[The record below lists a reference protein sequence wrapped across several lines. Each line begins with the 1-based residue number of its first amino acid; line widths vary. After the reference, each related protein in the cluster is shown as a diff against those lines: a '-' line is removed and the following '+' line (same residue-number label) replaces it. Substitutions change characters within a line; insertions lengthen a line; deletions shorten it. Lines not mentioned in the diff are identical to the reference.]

1 MKKLFFT
8 SIFLTI
14 VLPMLGQAYKTA
26 NRKASTTTVQLYNNL
41 FSILSKGI
49 LFGHQDDLAYGL
61 GWEYIPGKSVV
72 QDAVGEY
79 PAMYGWELGDLELG
93 AIFNLDSV
101 PFNKMKNFIKEGYE
115 KGGVITISWHAN
127 NPVTGKNAWDISG
140 NAVAAIIPGGSKHEM
155 YKVWLDRVA
164 NFMLDLKGQRGEY
177 IPVIFRPFH
186 ELTGNWFWWCQ
197 NVCTPEQYKKL
208 WQFTFDY
215 LTNAK
220 QVHHLLWAYNPEK
233 FESEAQFMQYY
244 PGDDFVDVMS
254 FDFYQYGDPS
264 TNTDFE
270 QTLDKRLGILTSVA
284 RKHQKLPAFAETG
297 FMNIPYAEWF
307 TKKLMKGIGNHQI
320 SYIHLWRDGGLVNG
334 TGKYRFAPSQDH
346 FIPVGRDP
354 SFMDFY
360 KLYISGKFIFEKK
373 ARELKLYK

>member
-1 MKKLFFT
+1 
-8 SIFLTI
+8 
-14 VLPMLGQAYKTA
+14 MLGQSYKTA
-26 NRKASTTTVQLYNNL
+26 NKKASANTVQLYNNL
-41 FSILSKGI
+41 FNILPKGI

-101 PFNKMKNFIKEGYE
+101 PFNKMKYFIKEGYE

-140 NAVAAIIPGGSKHEM
+140 NAVAAIIPGGSKHEL

-215 LTNAK
+215 LTNTK

-264 TNTDFE
+264 TNSDFE

-284 RKHQKLPAFAETG
+284 RKHQKLPALAETG

-354 SFMDFY
+354 AFMDFY
-360 KLYISGKFIFEKK
+360 KLYISDKFIFEKK
-373 ARELKLYK
+373 AREFKLYK